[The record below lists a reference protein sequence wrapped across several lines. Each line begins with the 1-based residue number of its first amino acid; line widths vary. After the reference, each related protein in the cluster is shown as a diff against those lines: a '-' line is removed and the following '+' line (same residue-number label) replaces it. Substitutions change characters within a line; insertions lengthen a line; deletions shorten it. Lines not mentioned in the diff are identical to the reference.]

1 VAATE
6 PQRSHT
12 PESYPVDFQPT
23 CDGGRGRLDARYQY
37 RRKVQSPLG
46 AFYRGLQL
54 LLEATAYA
62 DSSIGSADQ
71 NCVRSSRKAIAER
84 HLWPRKSNCS
94 RFAAFPSRSHGA
106 NIAATEISNARF
118 SRK

>member
-1 VAATE
+1 MYGAPGISRSSKGVAATE

-12 PESYPVDFQPT
+12 PESYTVDYQPT

-37 RRKVQSPLG
+37 RRKAQSPLG

-62 DSSIGSADQ
+62 DSSTGSADQ
-71 NCVRSSRKAIAER
+71 NCAALRGKGSPKGIRGREKVTVPVCGVSFLI
-84 HLWPRKSNCS
+84 PR
-94 RFAAFPSRSHGA
+94 
-106 NIAATEISNARF
+106 
-118 SRK
+118 